1 MTMIIFFIIN
11 VALLARKEF
20 DLQEN
25 EPEGETHFNNNGLA
39 RKLVLTARQNAN
51 LEITNLHEP
60 VLTSFNI

>member
-1 MTMIIFFIIN
+1 MWPWYYFSLFN

-25 EPEGETHFNNNGLA
+25 EPLGETHCNSNGLA
-39 RKLVLTARQNAN
+39 RFDTEAKAN

-60 VLTSFNI
+60 VLKSFNI